1 MRESP
6 RTGTAGSNPAFLL
19 KALGEGSGELQR
31 AFYGLNREDLL
42 EPGQGADDGWTL
54 LAIPY
59 HLREVEHGV
68 MQQIEAILSQRDPPI
83 ANVDFDDLPWDALYH
98 DEDAEELLDQFHYLR
113 RHTSY
118 ALWDLSERQWE
129 RRGEHP
135 YRGMISILDI
145 AREMYQHDLEH
156 LWQAQRMVE
165 VLLGAPK

>member
-1 MRESP
+1 MRELP
-6 RTGTAGSNPAFLL
+6 RTNTAASNPAFLL
-19 KALGEGSGELQR
+19 KALGEGSGEIDRL
-31 AFYGLNREDLL
+31 FYGLNQDDLL
-42 EPGQGADDGWTL
+42 DPGVGPDEGWTL

-68 MQQIEAILSQRDPPI
+68 MQQIEAILSQRDAPI
-83 ANVDFDDLPWDALYH
+83 PHVDFDAMPWRDLYC
-98 DEDAEELLDQFHYLR
+98 DEDAQELLDQFHYLR

-118 ALWDLSERQWE
+118 ALWELSDRQWE
-129 RRGEHP
+129 RHGEHP

-165 VLLGAPK
+165 SILGQVR